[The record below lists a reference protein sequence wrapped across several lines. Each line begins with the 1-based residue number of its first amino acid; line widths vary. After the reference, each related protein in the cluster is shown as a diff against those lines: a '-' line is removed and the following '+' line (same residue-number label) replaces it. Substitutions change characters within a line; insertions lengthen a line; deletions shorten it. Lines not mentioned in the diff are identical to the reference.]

1 MNYKFNNKTVV
12 ITGASRGI
20 GKDIA
25 IHFANLNANIVL
37 ISRNINDLK
46 NLESQLKSKSN
57 KIKSLQ
63 LDVSSLDDFMEAT
76 KSIEKKFG
84 SIDVLINNAGITK
97 DNLILRLKE
106 SDWDSVIN
114 VNLKGCF
121 NGIKAVSKYMLKQKT
136 GKIINISSIIG
147 LSGNIGQ
154 ANYAASK
161 AGIIG
166 LTKSAAKELGSRN
179 IQVNAI
185 APGYIETEMTDLLKA
200 ETKINFIN
208 KIPLNK
214 FGKVSDVS
222 NLVLFL
228 ASNNSNYITGQTITI
243 DGGLTI

>member
-37 ISRNINDLK
+37 ISRNIADLK
-46 NLESQLKSKSN
+46 NLGCQLKSKSN

-185 APGYIETEMTDLLKA
+185 APGYIETEMTDQLKA
-200 ETKINFIN
+200 ETKTNFIN

>member
-37 ISRNINDLK
+37 ISRNIADLK

-106 SDWDSVIN
+106 SDWDSVID

-185 APGYIETEMTDLLKA
+185 APGYIETEMTDQLKA
-200 ETKINFIN
+200 ETKTNFIN

>member
-1 MNYKFNNKTVV
+1 MKFNFKNKTIV

-25 IHFANLNANIVL
+25 INFANLNANLVL
-37 ISRNINDLK
+37 ISRNIMELTKLK
-46 NLESQLKSKSN
+46 KQLNNKSN
-57 KIKSLQ
+57 TILPLQ
-63 LDVSSLDDFMEAT
+63 LDVSCLDDFIEAT
-76 KSIEKKFG
+76 KIIEKKFG
-84 SIDVLINNAGITK
+84 SIDILINNAGITK

-121 NGIKAVSKYMLKQKT
+121 NGLKAVTKYMMKQKS
-136 GKIINISSIIG
+136 GKIINISSIVG
-147 LSGNIGQ
+147 LTGNIGQ

-185 APGYIETEMTDLLKA
+185 APGYIETEMTDKLNE
-200 ETKINFIN
+200 ETKENFIN

-214 FGKVSDVS
+214 FGEVSDIS

>member
-1 MNYKFNNKTVV
+1 MNYNFNNKTVV

-25 IHFANLNANIVL
+25 IHFANLDANIVI
-37 ISRNINDLK
+37 ISRNITQLKKLENQLK
-46 NLESQLKSKSN
+46 NKSS

-63 LDVSSLDDFMEAT
+63 LDVSSLNDFIEAT
-76 KSIEKKFG
+76 NLIEKKFG
-84 SIDVLINNAGITK
+84 SIDVLVNNAGITK

-147 LSGNIGQ
+147 LTGNIGQ

-185 APGYIETEMTDLLKA
+185 APGYIETEMTDQLKA
-200 ETKINFIN
+200 ETKIEFIN

-214 FGKVSDVS
+214 FGVVSDIS

>member
-1 MNYKFNNKTVV
+1 MNYNFNNKTVV

-25 IHFANLNANIVL
+25 THFANLNANIVI
-37 ISRNINDLK
+37 ISRNITELIKLENQLK
-46 NLESQLKSKSN
+46 NKSN
-57 KIKSLQ
+57 KIESLQ
-63 LDVSSLDDFMEAT
+63 LDVSCLDDFIEAT
-76 KSIEKKFG
+76 KLIEKKFG
-84 SIDVLINNAGITK
+84 SIDVLVNNAGITK

-121 NGIKAVSKYMLKQKT
+121 NGIKAVSKYMLKEKT

-147 LSGNIGQ
+147 LTGNIGQ

-185 APGYIETEMTDLLKA
+185 APGYIETEMTDQLKT
-200 ETKINFIN
+200 ETKTKFIN

-214 FGKVSDVS
+214 FGLVSDIS